1 MLWFK
6 WFLYWKWNYVLWLRW
21 YYLCNFV
28 KILWSIRNQYIRSI
42 TNSIIS
48 KLPPMKINDCNRKLM
63 RLWFLKCWSLKR
75 NQFNIKNKHFSRQ
88 QFTWVLAGVRCC
100 KVKLI
105 NNYDDGIIKNWDFH
119 YSRSKISS
127 YHLFVQLVDICQIC
141 YKSEWNWALKGM
153 I

>member
-28 KILWSIRNQYIRSI
+28 KILWSIRNQYIRSM

-105 NNYDDGIIKNWDFH
+105 NNYDDVIIKIEIFITQETESVAIIYLFNWWTYAKFAINVNETELW
-119 YSRSKISS
+119 K
-127 YHLFVQLVDICQIC
+127 
-141 YKSEWNWALKGM
+141 E
-153 I
+153 